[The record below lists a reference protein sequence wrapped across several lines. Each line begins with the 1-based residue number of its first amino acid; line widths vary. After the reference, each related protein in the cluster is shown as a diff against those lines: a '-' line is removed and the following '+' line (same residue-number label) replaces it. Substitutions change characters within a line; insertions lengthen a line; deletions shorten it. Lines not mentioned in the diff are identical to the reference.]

1 MFWGAETQAE
11 TVADD
16 DTQDWL
22 ANVMSN
28 TVAARRPSLGGPAG
42 AQGGG
47 GPPAAAGASPRSPRQ
62 RAADRVARK
71 TLIIKSGAADAV
83 EHEASGAPLC
93 MRAPVH
99 ACSLCALR
107 RPKCSRQ
114 GKTSWTTNR
123 GGTAQER
130 CVVLYMLFIPV
141 RSEVQK
147 HRSLPPDLCAFTRTK
162 SVQCVQYARVFI
174 PSEVGGARLVC
185 VGAARLIWPPDP
197 CAAHRMMRRTRCRR
211 TRSRRCGCGAASP
224 RATRTCW
231 TPGTSTS
238 SSTPRSSSS
247 PTSRSCSCTWASP
260 RRTCAPR
267 RLHPDSVTARCHCHN
282 HVLKKAVVISPMY
295 RGVR

>member
-1 MFWGAETQAE
+1 MSGHHMDFPGWEQHRGLCRIDSDAHMHTALPTMYRSRRVFWGVGTQAE

-47 GPPAAAGASPRSPRQ
+47 GPPVAAGGPPRSPRQ

-114 GKTSWTTNR
+114 GKASWTTNR

-130 CVVLYMLFIPV
+130 CVVHHMLFIPV

-147 HRSLPPDLCAFTRTK
+147 HRSLPPHLCAFTRTK
-162 SVQCVQYARVFI
+162 SVQCMQYAHVFI
-174 PSEVGGARLVC
+174 PSEVGWCSLGLRGRGAPDL
-185 VGAARLIWPPDP
+185 AA
-197 CAAHRMMRRTRCRR
+197 
-211 TRSRRCGCGAASP
+211 
-224 RATRTCW
+224 
-231 TPGTSTS
+231 
-238 SSTPRSSSS
+238 
-247 PTSRSCSCTWASP
+247 
-260 RRTCAPR
+260 
-267 RLHPDSVTARCHCHN
+267 
-282 HVLKKAVVISPMY
+282 
-295 RGVR
+295 